1 MESNNLILGRIPTNG
16 GGICKTYPESI
27 IRYIDNDNSHMIKF
41 PLHNNAI
48 MREKLYIDKNSNEI
62 VIESSLNDEEKNTSD
77 YREAEILS
85 IYPLMF
91 TSQYGTHYEY
101 FIEVIEKEV
110 LLNHL
115 RDERMLMEDIRNSA
129 LSLKLK

>member
-115 RDERMLMEDIRNSA
+115 RDERMLMEDIRNGA
-129 LSLKLK
+129 LSLTLK

>member
-41 PLHNNAI
+41 PLHNNAV

-62 VIESSLNDEEKNTSD
+62 VIESSLNEEDKNASD

-85 IYPLMF
+85 VYPLMF

-115 RDERMLMEDIRNSA
+115 RDERILMEDIRTGA
-129 LSLKLK
+129 LSLTLK

>member
-41 PLHNNAI
+41 PLHNNAV

-62 VIESSLNDEEKNTSD
+62 VIESSLNEEDKNASD

-85 IYPLMF
+85 VYPLMF

-115 RDERMLMEDIRNSA
+115 RDERMLMEDIRNGA
-129 LSLKLK
+129 LSLTLK

>member
-41 PLHNNAI
+41 PLHNNAV

-62 VIESSLNDEEKNTSD
+62 VIESSLNEEDKNASD

-85 IYPLMF
+85 VYPLMF
-91 TSQYGTHYEY
+91 TSQYGTNYQY

-115 RDERMLMEDIRNSA
+115 RDERMLMEDIRNGA
-129 LSLKLK
+129 LSLTLK